1 LQAQAGFFGSM
12 AGGKSARQPAI
23 GHWLGDED
31 FVSDA
36 MRFGKSMDKASF
48 H

>member
-31 FVSDA
+31 FVGDA
-36 MRFGKSMDKASF
+36 VKFAKCMDKASP